1 MIDYIFLKKE
11 IFTRKNFLLFIILY
25 LVILIIFLLIDS
37 VVISLSYSYLFNLFI
52 MFFFM
57 FFFIIFFKYKIKLQ
71 NHQRQINKEIP
82 FFLNNLA
89 NDLDKNISLKIAL
102 ENRVDS
108 SLIGQIIKKVL
119 YKVDVLG
126 YSLSESFISVGVE
139 NSDLKRVFYQIEDVL
154 STGSLNKSE
163 SLRTLSSSIIEKQ
176 NYLIKNYSTKL
187 SLLSLIYIVVSAIV
201 PALFLMFLLVGSNF
215 LELSFTPL
223 SVIFII
229 VILFPI
235 IDMFIF
241 LTMKANLP

>member
-1 MIDYIFLKKE
+1 MEGMVFLKNN
-11 IFTRKNFLLFIILY
+11 IFTRKYLFLFLIVYLCFVLLFF
-25 LVILIIFLLIDS
+25 LVDT
-37 VVISLSYSYLFNLFI
+37 VVTSLSYFYLINIFI
-52 MFFFM
+52 MVFIIY
-57 FFFIIFFKYKIKLQ
+57 FFIIFFLYKIKTQ
-71 NHQRQINKEIP
+71 NYNRQINKEIP

-108 SLIGQIIKKVL
+108 SLLGKQIKQVMHKVN
-119 YKVDVLG
+119 DLG
-126 YSLSESFISVGVE
+126 YSLSESLITVGIE
-139 NSDLKRVFYQIEDVL
+139 NNDLKRVFYQIEDIL
-154 STGSLNKSE
+154 STGSSNKAE
-163 SLRTLSSSIIEKQ
+163 ALRTLSSSIIEKH
-176 NYLIKNYSTKL
+176 NYQIKNYSTKL

-215 LELSFTPL
+215 LEISFSPL
-223 SVIFII
+223 TVIFII

>member
-1 MIDYIFLKKE
+1 MIDYSFIFNKIFSKKNL
-11 IFTRKNFLLFIILY
+11 FLFIIIY
-25 LVILIIFLLIDS
+25 FVIVLFFLLIDS
-37 VVISLSYSYLFNLFI
+37 VVFKVSYIYLINFFI
-52 MFFFM
+52 MLFFI
-57 FFFIIFFKYKIKLQ
+57 FFFIVFFQYKIKEQ

-108 SLIGQIIKKVL
+108 SLIGQIIKQVL
-119 YKVDVLG
+119 YKVNILG

-154 STGSLNKSE
+154 STGSLNKSD

-187 SLLSLIYIVVSAIV
+187 SLLSLLYIVVSAIV